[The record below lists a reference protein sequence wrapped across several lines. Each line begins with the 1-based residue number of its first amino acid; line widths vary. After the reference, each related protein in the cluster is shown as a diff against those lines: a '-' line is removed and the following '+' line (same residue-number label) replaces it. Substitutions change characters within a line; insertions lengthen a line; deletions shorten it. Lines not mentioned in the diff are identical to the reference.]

1 MTLLACGEV
10 ALCGVGTESRSACRV
25 ILVLEIR
32 GVSRETVDSE
42 KVVYWRVPVF
52 FTKSVKGK
60 RAHEPKVSSHDRN
73 HSIDLTYCLFVP
85 LVRAEKKS
93 PFNFIPSPFNF
104 ILTESS

>member
-73 HSIDLTYCLFVP
+73 HSATVYLF
-85 LVRAEKKS
+85 LSYELRKS
-93 PFNFIPSPFNF
+93 PLS
-104 ILTESS
+104 ILS